1 MTINDDMPQP
11 VTRNPNNMNREKLI
25 GLYAQS
31 FQDNWNLP
39 AFSDYQGSTTTYGEA
54 AQIIRQIHCYFRES
68 GIRQGD
74 KIAILGRNSSNWAI
88 AFLAVSGYGAVSV
101 PVLPDFNPD
110 DIHHIL
116 NHSGSMFLFV
126 AEGLY
131 EKLDAAKIPDVKGM
145 VSLTNFSALAFTHP
159 EERERWKTCFTIEH
173 AGESK
178 PENIQLQEFEA
189 DELCVLSYTSGTSG
203 YSKGVMIPACSL
215 LSNIVYAQDHMP
227 LKAGDRIVSFLP
239 MAHVFGLLFEFLF
252 PVSVGCH
259 VSFLTKPPT
268 PQLIVKAFQEVKPHL
283 ILSVPLVIEK
293 IYRKRILPKLE
304 KPALKFLLKV
314 PGIQL
319 LLYKKVRASLV
330 ETFGGNFHEI
340 VIGGAPLN
348 HEVETFFRKIK
359 FPFTIGYG
367 MTECGPLISYEPATS
382 FRPTSAGKLV
392 DRMEVRIDSK
402 DPYTEVGEILVK
414 GTNNMLGYYKNEKA
428 TAEAIDAEGWLHT
441 GDLGIIDQD
450 NFIYIRGRCK
460 NMLLGPSGQNIYPEE
475 MEAKLCNYPY
485 VLECVITER
494 EGKFVAFVY
503 PDQELIEAEKT
514 DESRLKEIMTENCKQ
529 VNKEL
534 PKYSQL
540 SSISLVDKEFEKTPK
555 RNIKRYLYT

>member
-1 MTINDDMPQP
+1 
-11 VTRNPNNMNREKLI
+11 MNRDKLI

-31 FQDNWNLP
+31 FSQNWLLP

-54 AQIIRQIHCYFRES
+54 AQMIRQIHCYFRES
-68 GIRQGD
+68 GIQKGD
-74 KIAILGRNSSNWAI
+74 KIAILGRNSSNWAV

-116 NHSGSMFLFV
+116 NHSGSIFLFA
-126 AEGLY
+126 AEGLF
-131 EKLDAAKIPDVKGM
+131 EKLEVAKIPAIRGI
-145 VSLTNFSALAFTHP
+145 VSLNDFSALAFINQ
-159 EERERWKTCFTIEH
+159 EEIERWKTCCTAEH
-173 AGESK
+173 AGKSD
-178 PENIQLQEFEA
+178 PENFKLDEFG
-189 DELCVLSYTSGTSG
+189 DEDLSVLSYTSGTSG
-203 YSKGVMIPACSL
+203 FTKGVMIPARSL

-319 LLYKKVRASLV
+319 LLYKKVHAGLV

-348 HEVETFFRKIK
+348 HEVEAFFRKIK

-382 FRPTSAGKLV
+382 FRPTSAGRLV

-402 DPYTEVGEILVK
+402 DPYAEVGEILVK
-414 GTNNMLGYYKNEKA
+414 GTNTMLGYYKNEKA
-428 TAEAIDAEGWLHT
+428 TTDAIDDEGWLHT
-441 GDLGIIDQD
+441 GDLGIIDRD

-460 NMLLGPSGQNIYPEE
+460 NMLLGSSGQNIYPEE
-475 MEAKLCNYPY
+475 MEAKLNNYPY

-494 EGKFVAFVY
+494 EGKFVAYVF
-503 PDQELIEAEKT
+503 PDQELIETEKT
-514 DESRLKEIMTENCKQ
+514 DEPRLKEIMTENCKQ

-540 SSISLVDKEFEKTPK
+540 SSIILVDKEFEKTPK

>member
-1 MTINDDMPQP
+1 
-11 VTRNPNNMNREKLI
+11 MNRDELI
-25 GLYAQS
+25 GLYARS
-31 FQDNWNLP
+31 FSNNWSLP
-39 AFSDYQGSTTTYGEA
+39 AFSDYQGTTTTYGEA
-54 AQIIRQIHCYFRES
+54 AQIIRQIHCYFREA
-68 GIRQGD
+68 GFQKGD

-88 AFLAVSGYGAVSV
+88 SFLAVAGFGAVTV

-116 NHSGSMFLFV
+116 NHSGSIFLFV

-131 EKLDAAKIPDVKGM
+131 EKLDSSKIPAVKGM
-145 VSLTNFSALAFTHP
+145 VSLTNFSALSFCIP
-159 EERERWKTCFTIEH
+159 EEKDRWQSCFTIEH
-173 AGESK
+173 AGKSS
-178 PENIQLQEFEA
+178 PENLLLREFEP

-203 YSKGVMIPACSL
+203 YSKGVMIPARSL

-304 KPALKFLLKV
+304 KPVLKFLLKV
-314 PGIQL
+314 PGIQTVL
-319 LLYKKVRASLV
+319 NKKVRASLV

-348 HEVETFFRKIK
+348 HEVEAFFRKIR

-382 FRPTSAGKLV
+382 FRPTSAGRLV

-402 DPYTEVGEILVK
+402 DPFTEVGEILVK

-503 PDQELIEAEKT
+503 PDQELIDTEKT
-514 DESRLKEIMTENCKQ
+514 DELRLKEIMAENCKQ

-540 SSISLVDKEFEKTPK
+540 SSITLVEKEFEKTPK